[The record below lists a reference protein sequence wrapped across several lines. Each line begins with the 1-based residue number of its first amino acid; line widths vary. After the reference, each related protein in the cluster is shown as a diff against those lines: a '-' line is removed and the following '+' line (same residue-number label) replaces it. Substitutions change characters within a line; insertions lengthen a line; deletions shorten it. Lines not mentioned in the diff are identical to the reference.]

1 MVFIFFVCFFLIEG
15 AIFKCFQLNFQ
26 QNWFIKKRL
35 PNETLGQ
42 RTQSLAEAFMNKA
55 GQAISVTGCYE
66 RVPAW
71 AGHEV

>member
-1 MVFIFFVCFFLIEG
+1 MVFMFFFFLIEG
-15 AIFKCFQLNFQ
+15 AIFKCFQ
-26 QNWFIKKRL
+26 QNWLIKKRL

-55 GQAISVTGCYE
+55 GQAISVTGCYK